1 MKIEK
6 KDIEHTADLAKLGIT
21 ETELST
27 FTEQIDSVLEHIATL
42 EEVDTNGIEAT
53 NQVTGLTNITRKD
66 IPHEYP
72 KEKRDKL
79 LSQAPRDENNYIII
93 PHLIK

>member
-1 MKIEK
+1 MKIQK
-6 KDIEHTADLAKLGIT
+6 SDIEHTAGLAKLGIT
-21 ETELST
+21 EIELST

-42 EEVDTNGIEAT
+42 EEVDTDGIEST

-66 IPHEYP
+66 IPYEYP

-79 LSQAPRDENNYIII
+79 LSQTPKDENNYVII